1 MKKLLKL
8 ASLICVTIILFQS
21 CSSSSNDSIP
31 TNGQFS
37 IDGQIFPL
45 SPNNPV
51 TEIRMNNLNSNNF
64 VYDRSA
70 ITVTGIDGTKVGSVS
85 FDLYYKD
92 GLPVEGT
99 YTIDNTLNNNSYF
112 FTNLVTAQKLC
123 LGWTTACSV
132 IQAGSSTFL
141 VNANNPSGT
150 VKVINNGNSNYT
162 IQYNGNFK
170 KYNTNFVEIGTVPV
184 VIDITSNVLIQ

>member
-1 MKKLLKL
+1 
-8 ASLICVTIILFQS
+8 
-21 CSSSSNDSIP
+21 
-31 TNGQFS
+31 
-37 IDGQIFPL
+37 
-45 SPNNPV
+45 
-51 TEIRMNNLNSNNF
+51 MNNLNTNNF
-64 VYDRSA
+64 IYDRST
-70 ITVTGIDGTKVGSVS
+70 ITVTGIAGTKIGTVG

-99 YTIDNTLNNNSYF
+99 YTIDNTFNNNSNF
-112 FTNLVTAQKLC
+112 ITNLVTAQKLC
-123 LGWTTACSV
+123 SGWTTACSV
-132 IQAGSSTFL
+132 MEAVNSTYL

-162 IQYNGNFK
+162 IQFNGNFK